1 MPSPLQP
8 NATTKVCFVTVGATA
23 SFHLLLQSVLADQ
36 CLLALQKLG
45 FTHLLVQYGKD
56 GQALWDEFQ
65 NRCPPDSESRHGLE
79 IAGFDFNQ
87 AGLDEE
93 MGLARADPSEGRV
106 GGLIISHAGS
116 GSILGALRLGVPL
129 VVVPNPTLKDNHQE
143 ELAQELQKQGYVV
156 ASNYWEISSAL
167 ARAEKLRAQMLAWPP
182 VCGIEARLWVFIT
195 STGRIHSAGRI
206 ESDTSLAVSLEQ

>member
-1 MPSPLQP
+1 MPSPPLSK
-8 NATTKVCFVTVGATA
+8 AAMKVCFVTVGATA
-23 SFHLLLQSVLADQ
+23 SFHLLLQSVLADE

-56 GQALWDEFQ
+56 GQSLWEDFQ
-65 NRCPPDSESRHGLE
+65 RRCPPGSDSRHGLE
-79 IAGFDFNQ
+79 IDGFDFNQ

-93 MGLARADPSEGRV
+93 MRLTRANVSEGRI
-106 GGLIISHAGS
+106 GGLLISHAGS

-156 ASNYWEISSAL
+156 ASNYWYVAL
-167 ARAEKLRAQMLAWPP
+167 PALSN
-182 VCGIEARLWVFIT
+182 G
-195 STGRIHSAGRI
+195 
-206 ESDTSLAVSLEQ
+206 

>member
-1 MPSPLQP
+1 MPSPLP
-8 NATTKVCFVTVGATA
+8 PKATTKVCFVT
-23 SFHLLLQSVLADQ
+23 
-36 CLLALQKLG
+36 KLG
-45 FTHLLVQYGKD
+45 FTHLLLQFGKD

-65 NRCPPDSESRHGLE
+65 SRCPPDSESRHGLE

-93 MGLARADPSEGRV
+93 MGLTRADPSEGRV

-143 ELAQELQKQGYVV
+143 ELARELQEQGYVV

-167 ARAEKLRAQMLAWPP
+167 AHAEKLRAQMLAWPP
-182 VCGIEARLWVFIT
+182 VCGVSQRRQPTL
-195 STGRIHSAGRI
+195 
-206 ESDTSLAVSLEQ
+206 ESVMSDELGFLD